1 MSSAGKNDISQEI
14 IEGCVEGD
22 ERCQKEVYESLYQ
35 IMFAICLRYS
45 NNSDEA
51 KDLLQDGFMKL
62 FKKIKK
68 YKGDANFT
76 VWVKR
81 LFINH
86 CIDYVRSAYKK
97 YVYYYDE
104 VYSEEIDEPFA
115 DEEDVQET
123 TKEQVFNA
131 MNRIRGDYRLI
142 LNLYAVEN
150 LSHLEIADKLGIQEA
165 SSRSKLSR
173 ARVALKKE
181 LNRA

>member
-1 MSSAGKNDISQEI
+1 MSSAGTKDISKEV
-14 IEGCVEGD
+14 IEGCVKGD

-35 IMFAICLRYS
+35 IMYAICLRYS
-45 NNSDEA
+45 NNADEA
-51 KDLLQDGFMKL
+51 KDLLQDGFIKL
-62 FKKIKK
+62 FKKMKK

-97 YVYYYDE
+97 YVYYVDE
-104 VYSEEIDEPFA
+104 VYSEETDDPYTEEEPKN
-115 DEEDVQET
+115 ET
-123 TKEQVFNA
+123 TKEQVFSA
-131 MNRIRGDYRLI
+131 MNRLRADYRLI
-142 LNLYAVEN
+142 LNLFAVES
-150 LSHLEIADKLGIQEA
+150 LSHNEIADKLGIQEA